1 MIGGRKSYMLNL
13 RDPPFPPTVWFL
25 KNLKNLR
32 LFQTWLQSL
41 LKQGGHHCL
50 SICSCFGPST
60 SLALVLHPA
69 SGTPS
74 VNQVE
79 DPHYLQSKT
88 TEAPELVVGP
98 DLWRGYLIM
107 NVQDHW
113 HPIKTPSWPYA
124 AVLLLAFDLEEAAT
138 RKIWR
143 THREWLAFN
152 KVLP

>member
-1 MIGGRKSYMLNL
+1 MGGNEFWVEESEE
-13 RDPPFPPTVWFL
+13 L
-25 KNLKNLR
+25 KGREAL
-32 LFQTWLQSL
+32 TEDIVVDV
-41 LKQGGHHCL
+41 LKQGGHRCL

-98 DLWRGYLIM
+98 DPWRGYLIM
-107 NVQDHW
+107 NVQDH
-113 HPIKTPSWPYA
+113 
-124 AVLLLAFDLEEAAT
+124 
-138 RKIWR
+138 
-143 THREWLAFN
+143 
-152 KVLP
+152 